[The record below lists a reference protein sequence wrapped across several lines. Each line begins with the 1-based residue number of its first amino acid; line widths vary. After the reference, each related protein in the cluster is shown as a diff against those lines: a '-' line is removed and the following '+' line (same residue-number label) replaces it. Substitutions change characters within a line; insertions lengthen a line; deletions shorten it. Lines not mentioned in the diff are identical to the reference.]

1 MNREG
6 EIDPH
11 ALQFSRMRFKIMAV
25 DKGYMFSTELFS
37 RLNMRYADMVSSRT
51 LHQNQVYFSSKFK
64 WKRCSNEILKSA
76 AECARRF
83 NFIADDLQ
91 MLKLPIVDGLVVFV
105 LTLLDGREDSE
116 KKSRRDLVV
125 AC

>member
-64 WKRCSNEILKSA
+64 WKRCSNE
-76 AECARRF
+76 CASRF

-105 LTLLDGREDSE
+105 LMLLDGREDSE